1 MTTNILGATWLHY
14 RFAASAEPMDQN
26 LFLSSSPARL
36 SAFLKIDTDLL
47 DHREEVWLCTVAISL
62 TRKRQLIYN
71 REIHSH
77 LVLLLLSL
85 TRDLVSCFG
94 CLRSCDVSSISS
106 RLID

>member
-1 MTTNILGATWLHY
+1 MTTNILGATRLHY
-14 RFAASAEPMDQN
+14 RFADSAEPMDHH

-36 SAFLKIDTDLL
+36 SIDTDLL

-77 LVLLLLSL
+77 LLLVLLSL
-85 TRDLVSCFG
+85 TRDPVSCAFG
-94 CLRSCDVSSISS
+94 CLRSCDVSSIS